1 MDRRKAEMYNLFRNR
16 AEKGGE
22 AMSYYS
28 EMLEVELM
36 RNREAQKVFLDNLG
50 QIGNFSLNFVRQGD
64 NIFVY
69 REETI
74 DGEKRSSYVGIIESP
89 EAEEAMKK
97 ADDAQYIRNGLKK
110 LQEDEQKLIK
120 AIEVLK

>member
-1 MDRRKAEMYNLFRNR
+1 
-16 AEKGGE
+16 
-22 AMSYYS
+22 MSYYS
-28 EMLEVELM
+28 EMLEVELK

-50 QIGNFSLNFVRQGD
+50 QIGNFRLNLVRQGD

-69 REETI
+69 REENV
-74 DGEKRSSYVGIIESP
+74 DGEKRSSYIGIIESP
-89 EAEEAMKK
+89 EAEESMKK

-110 LQEDEQKLIK
+110 LKEDEQKLIK

>member
-1 MDRRKAEMYNLFRNR
+1 
-16 AEKGGE
+16 
-22 AMSYYS
+22 MSYYS
-28 EMLEVELM
+28 EMLEIELK
-36 RNREAQKVFLDNLG
+36 RNREVQKVFLDNLG

-74 DGEKRSSYVGIIESP
+74 DGEKRSSYVGSIESP
-89 EAEEAMKK
+89 EAEESMKK
-97 ADDAQYIRNGLKK
+97 ADDVQYVRSGLKK
-110 LQEDEQKLIK
+110 LQKDEQKLMK

>member
-1 MDRRKAEMYNLFRNR
+1 
-16 AEKGGE
+16 
-22 AMSYYS
+22 MSYYS
-28 EMLEVELM
+28 EMLEVGLK

-50 QIGNFSLNFVRQGD
+50 QIGNFRPNLVRQGD

-69 REETI
+69 KEETV

-89 EAEEAMKK
+89 EVEEAMKK
-97 ADDAQYIRNGLKK
+97 ADDAQYIRDGLKK
-110 LQEDEQKLIK
+110 LQEDEQKLMK

>member
-1 MDRRKAEMYNLFRNR
+1 
-16 AEKGGE
+16 
-22 AMSYYS
+22 MSYYS

-50 QIGNFSLNFVRQGD
+50 QIGNFRLNLVRRGD

-69 REETI
+69 REETV
-74 DGEKRSSYVGIIESP
+74 DGEKLSSYVGIIESP
-89 EAEEAMKK
+89 EAEESMKK
-97 ADDAQYIRNGLKK
+97 ADDVQYIKDGLKK
-110 LQEDEQKLIK
+110 LQVDEQKLMK